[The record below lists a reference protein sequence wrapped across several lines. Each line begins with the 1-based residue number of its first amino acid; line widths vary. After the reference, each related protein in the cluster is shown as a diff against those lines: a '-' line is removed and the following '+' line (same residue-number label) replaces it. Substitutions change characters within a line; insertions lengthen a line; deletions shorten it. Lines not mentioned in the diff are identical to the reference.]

1 MSLLGGRFPVLT
13 YFNTCNVLKCRSYI
27 CTGRKCYR
35 NCKKKIKKKTKKKI
49 MIGPQFTKIN
59 DNSQIK

>member
-13 YFNTCNVLKCRSYI
+13 YFDTCNVLKCRSYI

-35 NCKKKIKKKTKKKI
+35 NCKKKIKKKNEKKNNNRSS
-49 MIGPQFTKIN
+49 IN
-59 DNSQIK
+59 